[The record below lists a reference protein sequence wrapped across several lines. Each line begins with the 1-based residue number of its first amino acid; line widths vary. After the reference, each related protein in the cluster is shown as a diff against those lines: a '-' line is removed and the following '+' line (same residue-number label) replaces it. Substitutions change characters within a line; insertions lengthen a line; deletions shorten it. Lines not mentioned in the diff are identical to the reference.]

1 MDTISKNRTRFRFD
15 GRCISEN
22 LIGPWKI
29 PLYNSKI
36 GMDVVST
43 CDARFKH
50 VDLENEN
57 KTGCV
62 FLDEPKSRD
71 MLNALLEDIPTFT
84 YTSKFTEKGILSSEY
99 DEL

>member
-15 GRCISEN
+15 GRQISEN

-29 PLYNSKI
+29 PPYNPKI

-43 CDARFKH
+43 YDARFKH

-57 KTGCV
+57 EHV

-84 YTSKFTEKGILSSEY
+84 FTSKFTEKSLLSSEC

>member
-1 MDTISKNRTRFRFD
+1 MDTISKNRTLFRFD
-15 GRCISEN
+15 GRRISEN

-43 CDARFKH
+43 CDVRFKR

-57 KTGCV
+57 ESV

-84 YTSKFTEKGILSSEY
+84 FTSKFTEKSILSSEC